1 MNTGGPRFWMRW
13 SLRDLRRRWPLVAAI
28 ALLLAGGTGLA
39 AGLGSMKDWRIASND
54 ASFAALD
61 VHDLRVQA
69 EEGSFVPA
77 GSLERAAR
85 SIPAADEVAA
95 TSERLIAPTQITLRS
110 AAGERLINPGQLVG
124 VVSAP
129 AREVDGVRVTGP
141 EVDSIE
147 IAEGEGLPAGDRG
160 RVGMLDPQYAKFNNV
175 EVPTALSLPGGR
187 KLRVSGLGRSPETFV
202 LLGPAGSFSSEQSFS
217 PVFLPLAEAQAAA
230 GRPGKV
236 NDLAL
241 KLAPG
246 ADPAEVRSQLERE
259 LAQRFPGTGF
269 QLTGTRDIDG
279 YRILY
284 DDAANDQQLFDVF
297 AFLIL
302 AGAAFGAFNLIS
314 RTIESQRR
322 EIGVGMA
329 LGVQPSRL
337 AIRPMLMGL
346 QIAVLGVLM
355 GIAVGL
361 AVNEWLGAVMA
372 DQLPLPV
379 VDTGL
384 RADVFA
390 ERAVIG
396 LLIPLIAAAWPVMRG
411 VRVTPVEAIRSGFR
425 SARGSGL
432 APLLARIPSPG
443 GSLARIPARNVL
455 RAPRRTLL
463 TVLAGGA
470 VISVAVSMYG
480 MLDSFEKTVDRN
492 SAEELKSA
500 PQRLEVTLNRFY
512 PADSRTTA
520 TLASSPGTGRS
531 DARLVVPATITAGG
545 SGQADEGEKFDISL
559 ETIAA
564 GSPLWT
570 PTVSEGRS
578 PRGPDEILLA
588 ASAAKDL
595 DVSPGDTVRVG
606 HPKSVGAGRFASVTS
621 EFTVSGLHP
630 DPFRFPAYIDD
641 SAAERLGLA
650 GQVNVLD
657 VLPTPGTSESDLKL
671 ALLADPAVASIQEA
685 STLSDALDEGL
696 EQFAEIIRVVVVI
709 AIVLVLLIAFN
720 STAIN
725 AEERAREHATMMAYG
740 VPVGTVLRLAVIENL
755 IIGILATVFGVG
767 LGILILGWVV
777 NVNLKEVLPE
787 LGAAVALAPE
797 SVLIAA
803 LAGAGAMAF
812 APLLTYRR
820 MRRMDVPSTL
830 RVVE

>member
-1 MNTGGPRFWMRW
+1 
-13 SLRDLRRRWPLVAAI
+13 LRRRWPLVVAI

-69 EEGSFVPA
+69 EEGSFVPD
-77 GSLERAAR
+77 GSLTRAAE
-85 SIPAADEVAA
+85 SIPAASEVTA
-95 TSERLIAPTQITLRS
+95 TSERLIAPTQIALRS
-110 AAGERLINPGQLVG
+110 ADGQRLINPGQLVG

-129 AREVDGVRVTGP
+129 EREVDGVRVTGP

-147 IAEGEGLPAGDRG
+147 IASGEGLPAGARG
-160 RVGMLDPQYAKFNNV
+160 KVAMLDPQYAKFNGV
-175 EVPTALSLPGGR
+175 EVPTTMSLPGGR
-187 KLRVSGLGRSPETFV
+187 ELRVAGLGRSPETFV

-230 GRPGKV
+230 GRPGQV
-236 NDLAL
+236 NDLVL
-241 KLAPG
+241 KLAPD
-246 ADPAEVRSQLERE
+246 ADPAEVRSQLESE
-259 LAQRFPGTGF
+259 LARKFPGTGF
-269 QLTGTRDIDG
+269 EVTSTRDIDG

-346 QIAVLGVLM
+346 QIAVLGVLL

-379 VDTGL
+379 VDVGL

-390 ERAVIG
+390 ERAAIG
-396 LLIPLIAAAWPVMRG
+396 LLIPLLAAAWPVMRG

-432 APLLARIPSPG
+432 APLVARIPSPG
-443 GSLARIPARNVL
+443 GSLARIPVRNVL

-470 VISVAVSMYG
+470 VISVAVSMSG

-492 SAEELKSA
+492 SAEELKTA
-500 PQRLEVTLNRFY
+500 PQRLEVTLDRFY
-512 PADSRTTA
+512 PAESATTEG
-520 TLASSPGTGRS
+520 LASARGVGPS
-531 DARLVVPATITAGG
+531 DARLVVPATVGAVGG
-545 SGQADEGEKFDISL
+545 GTGRGGENFDISL
-559 ETIAA
+559 ETVPGPRA
-564 GSPLWT
+564 LWV
-570 PTVSEGRS
+570 PTVSAGRPPDS
-578 PRGPDEILLA
+578 PDEILLA
-588 ASAAKDL
+588 ESASEDL
-595 DVSPGDTVRVG
+595 GVSPGDTVRVE
-606 HPKSVGAGRFASVTS
+606 HPRALGPGRFDSVTS

-630 DPFRFPAYIDD
+630 DPFRFPAYMDE
-641 SAAERLGLA
+641 SAAARLGLT

-657 VLPTPGTSESDLKL
+657 IVPATGTTGGELKL
-671 ALLADPAVASIQEA
+671 ALLGNPAVASIQEA

-696 EQFAEIIRVVVVI
+696 EQFAEIIQVVVVI

-755 IIGILATVFGVG
+755 IIGVLATAFGIG
-767 LGILILGWVV
+767 LGVLILGWVV

-787 LGAAVALAPE
+787 LGAAVALSPQ

-803 LAGAGAMAF
+803 LAGAGAMAI